1 MIVTGPVLL
10 TSILDAHQ
18 PLALAAAMRLRRYV
32 VTQFNPNSERSIAAA
47 DALYRAAIFAIRER
61 DGQVQR

>member
-32 VTQFNPNSERSIAAA
+32 QRQFNPNDPRSIAAA

-61 DGQVQR
+61 DAQGAR